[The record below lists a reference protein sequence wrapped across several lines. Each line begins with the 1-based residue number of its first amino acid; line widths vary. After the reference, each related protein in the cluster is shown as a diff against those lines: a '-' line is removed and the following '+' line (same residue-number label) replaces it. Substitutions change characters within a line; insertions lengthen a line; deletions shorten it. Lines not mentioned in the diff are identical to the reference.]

1 MEEVLQELPV
11 SDPTQQPGSFFYKML
26 VLSFLLHV
34 GFSAYLLL
42 NPQRGAG
49 SRSVTWLDL
58 AMTTPAAPAVPAAPR
73 TAQILPHAPME
84 QASVPPVPAAPPSEF
99 EKLQKDLQQTLETA
113 GVKPE
118 TVQQQSLG
126 LGITRGFFRSI
137 GEGETLRPD
146 IRSYYFS
153 MLQSINEKWWLD
165 KNIERGRIGEVLL
178 NIVIARNGAIVD
190 KQLLRSSCNAAY
202 DREVLR
208 AVGAAG
214 PLPPLPESYLGDFFQ
229 TPLRLVPPLSLMTS

>member
-1 MEEVLQELPV
+1 MEEVIQELPV
-11 SDPTQQPGSFFYKML
+11 SDQAQQPGNFFYKML

-34 GFSAYLLL
+34 GFSAYLFL
-42 NPQRGAG
+42 NQQRGTG

-58 AMTTPAAPAVPAAPR
+58 AMTASAAPAAPR
-73 TAQILPHAPME
+73 AAKILPQGPVE

-165 KNIERGRIGEVLL
+165 KNIERAGIREVLL
-178 NIVIARNGAIVD
+178 NIVIARNGAIVA
-190 KQLLRSSCNAAY
+190 KQLLRSSGDAAY

-208 AVGAAG
+208 AVEAVG

-229 TPLRLVPPLSLMTS
+229 TPLRLVPPLSLMGS

>member
-1 MEEVLQELPV
+1 MEEVIQELPV
-11 SDPTQQPGSFFYKML
+11 SDQALQPGNFFYKML
-26 VLSFLLHV
+26 ALSFLLHV

-58 AMTTPAAPAVPAAPR
+58 AMTAPAAPAAPR
-73 TAQILPHAPME
+73 AAKIPPHASEE
-84 QASVPPVPAAPPSEF
+84 QATAPPAPVAPPSEF
-99 EKLQKDLQQTLETA
+99 EKLQKDLRQTLETV

-137 GEGETLRPD
+137 GEGETLRHD

-190 KQLLRSSCNAAY
+190 KQLLRSSGNAAY

-208 AVGAAG
+208 AVEAAG

-229 TPLRLVPPLSLMTS
+229 TPLRLVPPLTLMAS

>member
-1 MEEVLQELPV
+1 MEEVIQELPV
-11 SDPTQQPGSFFYKML
+11 SDQAQPPGNFFYKML

-49 SRSVTWLDL
+49 GRSVTWLDL
-58 AMTTPAAPAVPAAPR
+58 AMTAPATPDIPAATRA
-73 TAQILPHAPME
+73 AQIPPHAPVE
-84 QASVPPVPAAPPSEF
+84 QATVPPVPAAPPSEF
-99 EKLQKDLQQTLETA
+99 EKLQQDLQQTLETA
-113 GVKPE
+113 GVKPD

-165 KNIERGRIGEVLL
+165 KNIERAGIREVLL
-178 NIVIARNGAIVD
+178 NIVIARNGAIVA
-190 KQLLRSSCNAAY
+190 KQLLRSSGDAAY

-208 AVGAAG
+208 AVEAAG

-229 TPLRLVPPLSLMTS
+229 TPLRLVPPLSLMAS